1 MHRIGRTGRAG
12 RSGEAILFVAP
23 RERNMLRTI
32 ERATRQPIE
41 PMELPS
47 VETVNEQRV
56 SKFKQQIVGALA
68 DPQLDLY
75 RQIIEQMERDQNT
88 PAIEIAAALA
98 RLLQGD
104 TPLLLPPDPPSRG
117 KAERFDRPERPER
130 SQRGERFERSD
141 RFERDSNERPPRAP
155 REFAEGERAPRRP
168 AAGSEAGM
176 ETFRVE
182 VGHVHGAKPGN
193 LVGAIANEAGL
204 ESRHIGRIDIRGD
217 HSLIDLPVGM
227 PDELMQH
234 LKQVWVAGQRLKI
247 ARASAADKA
256 ASSNERPAPRPRAPG
271 GARFERGDS
280 KPGGFKGK
288 PGGGFKGRPRG

>member
-1 MHRIGRTGRAG
+1 MRIFEYHRSHLHAK
-12 RSGEAILFVAP
+12 VAVVDDSW
-23 RERNMLRTI
+23 
-32 ERATRQPIE
+32 ATVGSSNIDPFSLLLARGP
-41 PMELPS
+41 
-47 VETVNEQRV
+47 VA
-56 SKFKQQIVGALA
+56 VGAL
-68 DPQLDLY
+68 
-75 RQIIEQMERDQNT
+75 
-88 PAIEIAAALA
+88 
-98 RLLQGD
+98 
-104 TPLLLPPDPPSRG
+104 
-117 KAERFDRPERPER
+117 
-130 SQRGERFERSD
+130 
-141 RFERDSNERPPRAP
+141 
-155 REFAEGERAPRRP
+155 AEGERAPRRP
-168 AAGSEAGM
+168 AAGSEASM